1 MTTISKFTAT
11 IALLVTAAGFT
22 ARAQEQG
29 QRRITPVTPSTNTVK
44 APPKGIDDKV
54 VERYLA
60 GDTLSALAEARA
72 DSLKHVYPRYPL
84 LTDVTFGINFLDPVL
99 VLFGQK
105 YGGVDLSATLN
116 LWNRLQPVVEIGAGM
131 AKDTPDDMN
140 YTYRGKLSP
149 YARLGVNYNLRFK
162 SEPRYMVVAGA
173 RLGASAFTYDVTG
186 VTVSDGYWNESE
198 KFDLKGMKSHALWAE
213 VLLGLRVQLWHRLSM
228 GWQVKWHKML
238 SYKHNGYSAPWY
250 VPGYGNR
257 ERSLTASFSL
267 YYTLPLSKSKWPKT
281 DKPTLA
287 SAVAQ
292 PQQQQP

>member
-1 MTTISKFTAT
+1 MTTINPHTA
-11 IALLVTAAGFT
+11 IAALIVAAAGLT
-22 ARAQEQG
+22 AMAQEPAG
-29 QRRITPVTPSTNTVK
+29 RRITPVTPSTNTVK

-72 DSLKHVYPRYPL
+72 DSLKRVYPHYPL
-84 LTDVTFGINFLDPVL
+84 LTDVTLGVNFLDPVL
-99 VLFGQK
+99 ALFGQK

-116 LWNRLQPVVEIGAGM
+116 MWNRLQPVVEIGAGM

-162 SEPRYMVVAGA
+162 SEPRYMIVAGA
-173 RLGASAFTYDVTG
+173 RLGASTFTYDVTG
-186 VTVSDGYWNESE
+186 VTVSDGYWNDSQT
-198 KFDLKGMKSHALWAE
+198 FDLKGLKSHALWTE

-238 SYKHNGYSAPWY
+238 SYKRNGYSAPWY

-257 ERSLTASFSL
+257 ERSLTAGFSL

-281 DKPTLA
+281 DKPTMA
-287 SAVAQ
+287 PAAAQ